1 MEQPRLKYNNQEIG
15 LRSLGEGLFEP
26 KNLSVFNDAVSD
38 QLKLDSTP
46 KKFWLENSPP
56 KHEPKKY
63 HKIESFCFVATANL
77 KDEAEVLLR
86 TLRLFHDEPVYVIC
100 DKETRIHLKR
110 MKLCD
115 NVKFKTSAEK
125 EHLDTIQEKVFE
137 GHSCVANDIHHAPS
151 IVKKME
157 AMDFAL
163 KLHDNTFF
171 LDTDII
177 VLDNLQEYFT
187 AEVVLSPHFYPK
199 DKQHKGFEF
208 GFYNAGYLFC
218 ANKGFPRFWR
228 HLYLTDSTFFEQE
241 CMNRISDYYN
251 IQTFR
256 KEHNVGFWRGDALP
270 IEAKSVHTHISELGS
285 AGRGLQLIELNK
297 ITKDYALSQ
306 TKNKQI
312 INSYLRKHYNPDC
325 NKKLAFIHFGKAAGV
340 YIQHYIREQV
350 FPRMKHFNSWW
361 DFNYKNKRALT
372 RDWTEEELLEIADA
386 NVEEALKHN
395 HHINWTKESVKKFND
410 NGWLT
415 FMFIRNPKDIMCS
428 LYFWA
433 QSQWDRWDAE
443 DKSAQV
449 LREPLTEEL
458 KYISGQDN
466 PYNVSL
472 DDFIRGMLSGKGAQ
486 YLWVLPD
493 YIDDIQHVAEFNNN
507 NFGSFLL
514 DNFQHLYCP
523 MKKRNTSKSEGYKT
537 YLERGEIS
545 KETHSMVENHPEYK
559 RYLKYLK

>member
-86 TLRLFHDEPVYVIC
+86 TLRLFHDEPVYIIC
-100 DKETRIHLKR
+100 DKETRIHLNK
-110 MKLCD
+110 MQLCD

-125 EHLDTIQEKVFE
+125 EHLDAIQEKVFE

-187 AEVVLSPHFYPK
+187 AEIVLSPHFYPK
-199 DKQHKGFEF
+199 EKQHKGFEF

-251 IQTFR
+251 IQTFNKR
-256 KEHNVGFWRGDALP
+256 HNVGFWRGEALP

-285 AGRGLQLIELNK
+285 AGRGLELIRLNK
-297 ITKDYALSQ
+297 TTKDYALSQ
-306 TKNKQI
+306 TKNKPI
-312 INSYLRKHYNPDC
+312 INSHLRKHYNPDC
-325 NKKLAFIHFGKAAGV
+325 NRKLAFIHFGKAAGV

-386 NVEEALKHN
+386 NVEEALTHN

-433 QSQWDRWDAE
+433 QSQWDRWDSE
-443 DKSAQV
+443 DKSAQA

-472 DDFIRGMLSGKGAQ
+472 DDFVRGMLSGKGAQ

-493 YIDDIQHVAEFNNN
+493 YIDDIQHVAEFNDK

-514 DNFQHLYCP
+514 DNFQHLYAP
-523 MKKRNTSKSEGYKT
+523 LRKRNISKSEGYKA
-537 YLERGEIS
+537 YLDRGEIS
-545 KETHSMVENHPEYK
+545 KETHSMVESHPEYK
-559 RYLKYLK
+559 RYLKYL

>member
-86 TLRLFHDEPVYVIC
+86 TLRLFHDEPVYIIC
-100 DKETRIHLKR
+100 DKETRIHLNK
-110 MKLCD
+110 MQLCD

-125 EHLDTIQEKVFE
+125 EHLDAIQEKVFE

-187 AEVVLSPHFYPK
+187 AEIVLSPHFYPK
-199 DKQHKGFEF
+199 EKQHKGFEF

-251 IQTFR
+251 IQTFNKR
-256 KEHNVGFWRGDALP
+256 HNVGFWRGEALP

-285 AGRGLQLIELNK
+285 AGRGLELIRLNK
-297 ITKDYALSQ
+297 TTKDYALSQ
-306 TKNKQI
+306 TKNKPI
-312 INSYLRKHYNPDC
+312 INSHLRKHYNPDC
-325 NKKLAFIHFGKAAGV
+325 NRKLAFIHFGKAAGV

-386 NVEEALKHN
+386 NVEEALTHN

-433 QSQWDRWDAE
+433 QSQWDRWDSE
-443 DKSAQV
+443 DKSAQA

-472 DDFIRGMLSGKGAQ
+472 DDFVRGMISGKGAQ

-493 YIDDIQHVAEFNNN
+493 YIDDIQHVAEFNDK

-514 DNFQHLYCP
+514 DNFQHLYAP
-523 MKKRNTSKSEGYKT
+523 LRKRNISKSEGYKA
-537 YLERGEIS
+537 YLDRGEIS
-545 KETHSMVENHPEYK
+545 KETHSMVESHPEYK
-559 RYLKYLK
+559 RYLKYL

>member
-38 QLKLDSTP
+38 QLKFDSTP

-251 IQTFR
+251 IQTFS

-270 IEAKSVHTHISELGS
+270 IKAKSVHTHISELGS
-285 AGRGLQLIELNK
+285 AGRGLQLIGLNK

-306 TKNKQI
+306 TKNKPI

-386 NVEEALKHN
+386 NVEEALTHN

-493 YIDDIQHVAEFNNN
+493 YIDDVQHVAEFNNN
-507 NFGSFLL
+507 NFSSFLL
-514 DNFQHLYCP
+514 DNFQHLYVP

-545 KETHSMVENHPEYK
+545 KETHSMVESHPEYK

>member
-38 QLKLDSTP
+38 QLKFDSTP

-100 DKETRIHLKR
+100 DKETRIHLKK

-251 IQTFR
+251 IQTFS
-256 KEHNVGFWRGDALP
+256 KEHNVGFWRGDNLP

-306 TKNKQI
+306 TKNKPI
-312 INSYLRKHYNPDC
+312 INSHLRKHYNPDC

-340 YIQHYIREQV
+340 YIQHYIREHV

-386 NVEEALKHN
+386 NVEEALTHN

-443 DKSAQV
+443 DKGAQV

-472 DDFIRGMLSGKGAQ
+472 DDFIRGMLSGKGAR

-507 NFGSFLL
+507 NFSSFLL
-514 DNFQHLYCP
+514 DNFQHLYVP

>member
-1 MEQPRLKYNNQEIG
+1 MEQSRLKYNDQEIG
-15 LRSLGEGLFEP
+15 LRSLGKGLFEP
-26 KNLSVFNDAVSD
+26 KNLSVFNDAVSG

-46 KKFWLENSPP
+46 KKFWLEKSPP

-63 HKIESFCFVATANL
+63 HKIESFCFVVTANL

-86 TLRLFHDEPVYVIC
+86 TLRLFHDEPVYIIC
-100 DKETRIHLKR
+100 DKETRIHLNK
-110 MKLCD
+110 MQLCD

-125 EHLDTIQEKVFE
+125 EHLDAIQEKVFE

-151 IVKKME
+151 IAKKME

-187 AEVVLSPHFYPK
+187 AEIVLSPHFYPK
-199 DKQHKGFEF
+199 EKQHKGFEF

-218 ANKGFPRFWR
+218 ANKGFPRFWK

-251 IQTFR
+251 IQTFS
-256 KEHNVGFWRGDALP
+256 KQHNVGFWRGDNLP
-270 IEAKSVHTHISELGS
+270 IEAKSVHTHISELGG
-285 AGRGLQLIELNK
+285 AGRGLELIRLNK
-297 ITKDYALSQ
+297 TTKDYALSQ
-306 TKNKQI
+306 TKNKPI
-312 INSYLRKHYNPDC
+312 INSHLRKHYNPDC
-325 NKKLAFIHFGKAAGV
+325 NKKLAFMHFGKAAGV
-340 YIQHYIREQV
+340 YIQHYIRERV

-361 DFNYKNKRALT
+361 DFNYRNKRALT

-386 NVEEALKHN
+386 DVAEALTHN
-395 HHINWTKESVKKFND
+395 HHINWTKESVEKFND

-433 QSQWDRWDAE
+433 QSQWDRWDSE

-449 LREPLTEEL
+449 LRGPLTEEL
-458 KYISGQDN
+458 KYMSGQDN

-493 YIDDIQHVAEFNNN
+493 YVDDIQHVAEFNDK

-537 YLERGEIS
+537 YLDRGEIS
-545 KETHSMVENHPEYK
+545 QETNNMVESHSEYK
-559 RYLKYLK
+559 RYLKYLI